1 MPPTL
6 RGASLDAAPD
16 SSPDARQAAAAPV
29 FSGSFA
35 ELKERQLVFLLVRQL
50 AEAQFVRADRVASER
65 LWQEVAAL
73 EIDPE
78 RITALLYQ
86 SPDLTDTAAMD
97 RLDRELR
104 CAALPRGRGW
114 FGGLVG
120 AGTPV
125 FRPRSR
131 GAWHRTAPR
140 ATPPARPA
148 AR

>member
-1 MPPTL
+1 MPPTS
-6 RGASLDAAPD
+6 RGTLPG
-16 SSPDARQAAAAPV
+16 SSSRTSPEAGAAATAPA

-35 ELKERQLVFLLVRQL
+35 DLKERQLVFLLVRQL
-50 AEAQFVRADRVASER
+50 AEAQFVRADQTASER

-86 SPDLTDTAAMD
+86 SPDLTDTGAME
-97 RLDRELR
+97 RLDREFR
-104 CAALPRGRGW
+104 CAALPRSRGW

-120 AGTPV
+120 AGTPEL
-125 FRPRSR
+125 RPRSR

>member
-1 MPPTL
+1 MSPTL
-6 RGASLDAAPD
+6 RGASPDVAPD
-16 SSPDARQAAAAPV
+16 SSPDPRQAAAAPA

-50 AEAQFVRADRVASER
+50 AEAQFARADRAASER

-86 SPDLTDTAAMD
+86 SPDLADTAAMV
-97 RLDRELR
+97 RLDQELR
-104 CAALPRGRGW
+104 CASLPRGRGW

-120 AGTPV
+120 AGTLV
-125 FRPRSR
+125 FRPRGR

-140 ATPPARPA
+140 ATPQARPA
-148 AR
+148 TR